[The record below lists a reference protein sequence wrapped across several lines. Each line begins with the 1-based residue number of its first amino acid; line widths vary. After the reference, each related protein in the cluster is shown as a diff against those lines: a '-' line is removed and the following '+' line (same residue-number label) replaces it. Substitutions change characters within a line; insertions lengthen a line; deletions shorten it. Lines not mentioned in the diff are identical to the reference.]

1 LPRTPRGS
9 PRPACLSGARRLDLA
24 LPPRRARAEGGAGN
38 GGAGRCGP
46 CCQASRPQ
54 GRRGRARTGEAACAA
69 CARARRRERA
79 REPLCARRRAHLLGD
94 EQWAYNDW
102 LAAAAGADVPRL
114 PAWRRRMYEATGDSK
129 AALPDSYR
137 DGTAYAP
144 DLLAEVAADLAR
156 QQRALAAA
164 VA

>member
-1 LPRTPRGS
+1 MRG
-9 PRPACLSGARRLDLA
+9 LRRV
-24 LPPRRARAEGGAGN
+24 G
-38 GGAGRCGP
+38 
-46 CCQASRPQ
+46 
-54 GRRGRARTGEAACAA
+54 CAH
-69 CARARRRERA
+69 ARARWRKRA
-79 REPLCARRRAHLLGD
+79 HEPLRARRRAHLLGD

-102 LAAAAGADVPRL
+102 LAAAAGPDVPRL

-137 DGTAYAP
+137 DGTAYPP
-144 DLLAEVAADLAR
+144 DLLAEVDADLAH

>member
-1 LPRTPRGS
+1 MGGQGGADRAVKRAGRRG
-9 PRPACLSGARRLDLA
+9 AAAG
-24 LPPRRARAEGGAGN
+24 RARARRHA
-38 GGAGRCGP
+38 
-46 CCQASRPQ
+46 RPAQ
-54 GRRGRARTGEAACAA
+54 GGRAR
-69 CARARRRERA
+69 ARARRRERA